1 MGIAFSCNVGGA
13 VVFSEF
19 SWLRVP
25 ITSTPERRNAAK
37 LVVWRLILEME
48 VLKKISV
55 RSCSA
60 FNRAAYIQPCS
71 ESSDAQGLIL
81 HHHSQVQLG
90 E

>member
-1 MGIAFSCNVGGA
+1 
-13 VVFSEF
+13 
-19 SWLRVP
+19 
-25 ITSTPERRNAAK
+25 
-37 LVVWRLILEME
+37 ME

-90 E
+90 SNTLQRLLYVYVFLGMIWMNIGGLMSKGCPK